1 MPQVIIYTTSYCPY
15 CSGVKAFMQSKNV
28 EFEEVDVTNDPTR
41 RAEMERMS
49 SRRTVPQVF
58 VDGIPIGGFDDVR
71 RLDASGEL
79 NRLLGR
85 SG

>member
-1 MPQVIIYTTSYCPY
+1 
-15 CSGVKAFMQSKNV
+15 MQSKNV